1 MTRAAPSEL
10 SRLLQDG
17 VAAHRRGALR
27 RAERIYR
34 DVLRKAP
41 DHPDG
46 VHLLGLVVHQQGRD
60 DEALTLLQRA
70 VALRPDQPAFH
81 NSLGVVQLEQGDLDA
96 AVASFTA
103 AVALQPRYAEALN
116 NLGNAHQHAGRL
128 SAAIDAYDRAVA
140 ARPTY
145 AEAYSNRGRALHLA
159 GDLDAA
165 VQSLRQALV
174 LKPGY
179 AKAERY
185 LGDTLAELGRRDEA
199 DAAYGRALAA
209 SPGDAETLAARAA
222 LYERASRLED
232 AVSVATSALARDPG
246 NARAMLALVRAE
258 RRRGAVAEALARL
271 AAFQPR
277 RTETMQTHAL
287 LRFEEGMLADR
298 LGAYDRAYQ
307 AFAAANRA
315 LEQAHPASA
324 ADRALFPDMI
334 KRLAARFTPDW
345 LATWSPTPPLDQPP
359 PVFLIGFPR
368 SGTTLLEQSL
378 DAHPALT
385 GLEEKDCLDQVRRAV
400 MAMPQGYPDA
410 LASLSSEAIS
420 GLRSLYFREVARH
433 VTLQPGQRLVDKMP
447 LNTIDVGLIHRL
459 FPGAPLLLALRHPC
473 DVVLSN
479 FMQAFKPNAAM
490 LHFASLEGA
499 AQFYAQVMA
508 LWRQYAAVLPLNVLT
523 VRYEDLVA
531 DHPGMMARILDF
543 LGLAWDAAMG
553 DYRELARQRAIATP
567 SYHQVVQ
574 PIYGSAVGRWHR
586 YAGPLRPVL
595 PLLAP
600 SIAAFGYDAAVA
612 ADAACTAGAGDGAA

>member
-1 MTRAAPSEL
+1 MSRAPQTAL

-17 VAAHRRGALR
+17 VAAHRNGAYR

-34 DVLRKAP
+34 DVLRQVP
-41 DHPDG
+41 DHPDAL
-46 VHLLGLVVHQQGRD
+46 HLLGLVAHQQGRH
-60 DEALTLLQRA
+60 DEALPLVQRA
-70 VALRPDQPAFH
+70 VSLRPDQPAFH
-81 NSLGVVQLEQGDLDA
+81 NSLGVVRLAQGDLDA
-96 AVASFTA
+96 ATDSFTT

-116 NLGNAHQHAGRL
+116 NLGNAHQQAGRL
-128 SAAIDAYDRAVA
+128 PAAIDAYDRALA

-145 AEAYSNRGRALHLA
+145 AEAYGNRGRALHLA

-165 VQSLRQALV
+165 VQSLRHALA

-185 LGDTLAELGRRDEA
+185 LGDTLAERGQRDEA

-222 LYERASRLED
+222 LYERASRLDE
-232 AVSVATSALARDPG
+232 AVSVATAALARDPG
-246 NARAMLALVRAE
+246 NARALLALVRAE
-258 RRRGAVAEALARL
+258 RRLGTVADALARL
-271 AAFQPR
+271 AAFRPR
-277 RTETMQTHAL
+277 ETETMETQAL

-298 LGAYDRAYQ
+298 LGAFDRAYQ
-307 AFAAANRA
+307 AFAAANVA
-315 LEQAHPASA
+315 LEQAHPPSA
-324 ADRALFPDMI
+324 ADRAFFPEMME
-334 KRLAARFTPDW
+334 RLAARFTPAW
-345 LATWSPTPPLDQPP
+345 LATWSPAPPPDQPP

-368 SGTTLLEQSL
+368 SGTTLMEQSL
-378 DAHPALT
+378 DAHPALA

-400 MAMPQGYPDA
+400 AAMPEGYPGA
-410 LASLSSEAIS
+410 LASLSCEAIT
-420 GLRSLYFREVARH
+420 GLRDLYFREVARH

-447 LNTIDVGLIHRL
+447 LNTIDAGLIHRL

-490 LHFASLEGA
+490 LHFASLDGA
-499 AQFYAQVMA
+499 ARFYAQVMA
-508 LWRQYAAVLPLNVLT
+508 LWRQYAAVLPLNALA

-553 DYRELARQRAIATP
+553 DYRERARQRAIATP

-574 PIYGSAVGRWHR
+574 PIYGGAVGRWRR
-586 YAGPLRPVL
+586 YAEPLRSVL

-600 SIAAFGYDAAVA
+600 SIAAFGYDEPEGMDSA
-612 ADAACTAGAGDGAA
+612 